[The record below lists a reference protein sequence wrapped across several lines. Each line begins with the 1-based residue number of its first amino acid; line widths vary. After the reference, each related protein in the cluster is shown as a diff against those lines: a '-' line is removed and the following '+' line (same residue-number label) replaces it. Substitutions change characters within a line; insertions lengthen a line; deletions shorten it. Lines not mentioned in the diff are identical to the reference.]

1 MGRCFFLFCLERMRE
16 VMPDRYVVAGNPVEH
31 SRSPDIHALF
41 AAQTRQDMQYGRLL
55 APVDGFEKA
64 VRQFVAEG
72 GKGMNVTVPFK
83 LDAFRL
89 ATSLTPRAQAAGA
102 VNTLTFKDGAI
113 LGDNTDGKGL
123 MTDIMVNAGCA
134 VAGADVLL
142 LGAGGAARGVV
153 LPLLEQK
160 PARLVIANRNVAKAQ
175 ELAAYFG
182 AAGKVAAASFDALEG
197 AFDIVIN
204 ATSAGL
210 SGAMPAVSASVFAR
224 SALALDM
231 VYSDSLTPFLL
242 FAQEQGARVRDGFGM
257 LVEQA
262 AESFFVWRGV
272 RPDTGPVFS
281 VLRPVL
287 R

>member
-1 MGRCFFLFCLERMRE
+1 
-16 VMPDRYVVAGNPVEH
+16 MPDCYVVAGNPVEH

-55 APVDGFEKA
+55 APIGGFEAA
-64 VRQFVAEG
+64 VRQFVAKG

-89 ATSLTPRAQAAGA
+89 ATVLTPRARAAGA
-102 VNTLTFKDGAI
+102 VNTLMFEKGAAF
-113 LGDNTDGKGL
+113 GDNTDGKGL

-134 VAGADVLL
+134 IGDARVLL

-160 PARLVIANRNVAKAQ
+160 PAQLVIANRNVDKAR
-175 ELAAYFG
+175 ELAAYFST
-182 AAGKVAAASFDALEG
+182 AGKVVASSFDALEG

-210 SGAMPAVSASVFAR
+210 SGGMPAVPAGIFAR
-224 SALALDM
+224 YALALDM
-231 VYSDSLTPFLL
+231 VYSDSLTPFLC
-242 FAQEQGARVRDGFGM
+242 FAQEHGARVRDGFGM

-281 VLRPVL
+281 MLRPPL
-287 R
+287 P